1 MTAPPQTQPARTSP
15 KNGVGYAALALGI
28 LALITSAL
36 LVGLLFGSLAVTLGI
51 AGWEAVADNEATN
64 RKSAI
69 AAGAGC
75 CRDRHQP
82 RRPCVPDLADRLTA
96 CAAVLAN
103 CSSFVMM
110 GFDHRV
116 RWLRLLSIWTH
127 SVSMLELCS

>member
-51 AGWEAVADNEATN
+51 AGWEAVAANEATN

-69 AAGAGC
+69 AAVVLGVGAIVISLVALVF
-75 CRDRHQP
+75 RI
-82 RRPCVPDLADRLTA
+82 
-96 CAAVLAN
+96 
-103 CSSFVMM
+103 
-110 GFDHRV
+110 
-116 RWLRLLSIWTH
+116 WLI
-127 SVSMLELCS
+127 V